1 MSSQTLI
8 SHAQVGAGPA
18 RAAPP
23 KASGVLLWLRTNLFD
38 GVHNWIFTL
47 LGGILLIATVPELFR
62 WAVVDAVWTTV
73 ENAEACKS
81 TTGACWAIVHEK
93 YRLMLFG
100 TYTYDQHWRGALV
113 VALLAGIS
121 ILSGF
126 RALWSKWLLVAWV
139 ATWIAVLVL
148 QLGGVF
154 GLEATPTHLW
164 GGLPL
169 TLLIFFGTVL
179 GGLPIAALLALGR
192 QSKLPIIKALCVGFV
207 EIVRGV
213 PLVTVLFM
221 AALIFP
227 LFVPESVTP
236 DKFVRALIGMLMFFA
251 AYAAEIFR
259 GGLQAIPK
267 GQYEAAEALGLPY
280 WQKTTR
286 IILPQTIRIVLPALM
301 NDIIRAFKNTTFIA
315 IIGLFDILGAT
326 KSALED
332 PIWSSYSTE
341 AYLFVIALYFV
352 VCLSMSKYSAVLER
366 DMNKGNNR

>member
-1 MSSQTLI
+1 MGSQTLI
-8 SHAQVGAGPA
+8 SKAETGASAP
-18 RAAPP
+18 RAAPLA
-23 KASGVLLWLRTNLFD
+23 ASGLLHWLKSNLFH
-38 GVHNWIFTL
+38 GVHNWIFTI
-47 LGGILLIATVPELFR
+47 LGCLLLIAIVPDLIR
-62 WAVVDAVWTTV
+62 WAVLDAAWSTVDGA
-73 ENAEACKS
+73 AACKAA
-81 TTGACWAIVHEK
+81 TGACWAIIHEK

-100 TYTYDQHWRGALV
+100 TYPYDQHWRGGLV
-113 VALLAGIS
+113 ILLLGAMS
-121 ILSGF
+121 IASGF
-126 RALWSKWLLVAWV
+126 RAFWGKELLAAWGV
-139 ATWIAVLVL
+139 TWIAIFIL

-154 GLEATPTHLW
+154 GLALTPTHLW

-169 TLLIFFGTVL
+169 TLLIFFGTVI
-179 GGLPIAALLALGR
+179 GGLPVAVLLALGR
-192 QSKLPIIKALCVGFV
+192 QSKLPIIKALCIGFI

-227 LFVPESVTP
+227 LFVPESMTP
-236 DKFVRALIGMLMFFA
+236 DKFVRAQIGMLMFFA

-259 GGLQAIPK
+259 GGLQAIPQ

-280 WQKTTR
+280 WKKTTR
-286 IILPQTIRIVLPALM
+286 IILPQTFRIVLPALM

-332 PIWSSYSTE
+332 PRWVSYSTE

-352 VCLSMSKYSAVLER
+352 VCFSMSKYSAGLER
-366 DMNKGNNR
+366 DLNKGNHR

>member
-1 MSSQTLI
+1 MTSHRLI
-8 SHAQVGAGPA
+8 SNAQTGASAARPA
-18 RAAPP
+18 PVAT
-23 KASGVLLWLRTNLFD
+23 SGLIHWARQNLFD
-38 GVHNWIFTL
+38 GIHNTIFTL
-47 LGGILLIATVPELFR
+47 LCCALLIATVPDLFR
-62 WAVVDAVWTTV
+62 WAIWDAAWTSA
-73 ENAEACKS
+73 NGADACKA
-81 TTGACWAIVHEK
+81 TTGACWAIVQEK

-100 TYTYDQHWRGALV
+100 TYPYEQHWRGALV
-113 VALLAGIS
+113 VLILGVMS
-121 ILSGF
+121 IVSGF
-126 RALWSKWLLVAWV
+126 RVFWTKWLLVAWCV
-139 ATWIAVLVL
+139 AWVAVFVL

-154 GLEATPTHLW
+154 GLVPTPTHLW

-169 TLLIFFGTVL
+169 TLLIFFGTVI
-179 GGLPIAALLALGR
+179 GGLPVAILLALGR
-192 QSKLPIIKALCVGFV
+192 QSNLPIIKALCIGFV
-207 EIVRGV
+207 EMVRGV

-227 LFVPESVTP
+227 LFVPEAMTP

-251 AYAAEIFR
+251 AYAADIFR
-259 GGLQAIPK
+259 GGLQAIPR

-286 IILPQTIRIVLPALM
+286 IILPQTLRIVLPALM

-332 PIWSSYSTE
+332 PTWVSYGTE

-352 VCLSMSKYSAVLER
+352 VCFSMSKYSASLER
-366 DMNKGNNR
+366 DLNKGNTR